1 MTREQ
6 MTADLIEMWLADM
19 SAEDLEAMAR
29 DALEAR
35 YRYNYSD
42 ADIAA
47 EHAELITNADA

>member
-35 YRYNYSD
+35 YSRNYSD

>member
-19 SAEDLEAMAR
+19 STEDLEAMAR

-35 YRYNYSD
+35 YRQNYSD
-42 ADIAA
+42 ADIAD
-47 EHAELITNADA
+47 EHAELIADADA